1 MIKKLFSF
9 VSVVETRNAANLE
22 AGAREA
28 DLPSYTI
35 ASGLPTYEEAL
46 EQLKK
51 VKDTMCPKP
60 ETNECR
66 RQDQASEAP
75 GGNGSALSVFNLFG
89 GYNSSGESGSSKPA

>member
-1 MIKKLFSF
+1 M
-9 VSVVETRNAANLE
+9 ETRNAANLE

-51 VKDTMCPKP
+51 VKDTMQHDVCPKP
-60 ETNECR
+60 EANECR
-66 RQDQASEAP
+66 RQGQTSE
-75 GGNGSALSVFNLFG
+75 GDNGSTLSVLNLFG
-89 GYNSSGESGSSKPA
+89 SYSRSGESGSSKPA